1 MLQAS
6 ILPPLSSMDPVTMRA
21 VFNRLAEE
29 RGRPLAPKS
38 ADRFEL
44 GKGIALLRATPKPK
58 PVVEAPVAVNERL
71 LAVRPSVI
79 RDAALTELS
88 RVVAYQNT
96 KTGKIEAAECHEEN
110 NEDGDQWVTVG
121 ATYAEVATKVRKLVP
136 RSRISPNVLRR
147 FVHHVKKVADME
159 ERKQPIPPLLE
170 AYRNV
175 VLPERRPKPR
185 TVGVPNGRPEDT
197 PRPVKFGRPAR
208 AAKRNRLS
216 KSSAKRS
223 PAKRGRTS
231 HVRNKRR

>member
-1 MLQAS
+1 MLQSAM
-6 ILPPLSSMDPVTMRA
+6 PLSAMDPETMRA
-21 VFNRLAEE
+21 VYNNLAAVLKMPPAA
-29 RGRPLAPKS
+29 RGL
-38 ADRFEL
+38 DRFEL

-58 PVVEAPVAVNERL
+58 PVIEAPVAVNERL
-71 LAVRPSVI
+71 LAVRPSII

-96 KTGKIEAAECHEEN
+96 KTGKVEAAECHEEHN
-110 NEDGDQWVTVG
+110 DDGDQWVTVG
-121 ATYAEVATKVRKLVP
+121 ATYAEVAAKVRKQVP

-159 ERKQPIPPLLE
+159 ERKQPVPPLLE

-185 TVGVPNGRPEDT
+185 TVGVPNGRPEDA

-208 AAKRNRLS
+208 TAKRRRLS
-216 KSSAKRS
+216 KPSAKRS
-223 PAKRGRTS
+223 PSKRGRTNN
-231 HVRNKRR
+231 VRNKRR